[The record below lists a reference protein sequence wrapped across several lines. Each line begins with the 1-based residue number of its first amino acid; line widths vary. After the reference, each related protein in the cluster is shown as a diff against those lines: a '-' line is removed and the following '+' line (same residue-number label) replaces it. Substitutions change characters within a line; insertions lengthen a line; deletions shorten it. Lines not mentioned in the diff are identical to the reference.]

1 MIELVLYFWTASWWR
16 QTQSCLMI
24 MTSDGPLK
32 TRCSKTSGSISSS
45 SSLCQS
51 NEIQSSFLEDVVSI
65 TFKRALLYD
74 KLFMFKRTNSHF
86 DTARDVFVAQHDLVQ
101 LKATTPGCFI
111 RQHVFL
117 LLRDT
122 HKSAYYWYRFV
133 FRKLIFML
141 PSSHFVLRRNIFIR
155 AKAEIST

>member
-1 MIELVLYFWTASWWR
+1 MIELVLYFWTASD
-16 QTQSCLMI
+16 S
-24 MTSDGPLK
+24 
-32 TRCSKTSGSISSS
+32 
-45 SSLCQS
+45 
-51 NEIQSSFLEDVVSI
+51 VVSDDHDLRWAFKTEII
-65 TFKRALLYD
+65 TIITMPEQRNTIIISGKRCQLYLQRSIRNSYCMTW
-74 KLFMFKRTNSHF
+74 LFMFKGTNSHF